1 MTAYVWAISPYGLA
15 GRVGSTA
22 GGQPLEHATQ
32 LVDLNNTAPCSGTLT
47 SWRYCHYPITGAV
60 SFQVW
65 PRRGALQLDLVHSQ
79 SFPIFS
85 SITAKRSTWRAKR
98 TAFGKP
104 SISEFCH
111 VMFLVRTW
119 IEHSHDDRDPSA
131 ISIRFMQRAALQAKL
146 AQGFDHNQDSPQNT
160 GLSRYAYSHWG
171 ILIAVLAPLAVLSVP
186 IVGVLLCCKSQ
197 SHPNNKC
204 AAIDEGPTSKQSKR
218 IGNWAPLKA
227 VPATSSGSKPG
238 CINLGK
244 DTPLRGNISSNHGG
258 DPPACGVPG
267 ASGGESPKVYE
278 LLISAGANAHSPLLY
293 EAPVPLPAE
302 PDPLMY
308 EVPASEGAEP
318 TCVKSNERTQPTVLP
333 DDETIQVAGAHE
345 DTFPPLNLLSMETS
359 ALNRISCTQEAC
371 ASSEMEL
378 ICQLAKEEV
387 MLISATDIQLLSEI
401 GRGLLGS
408 VHRAL
413 WHVPHKKPQE
423 VTMIGLGTQKDRI
436 TLLQT
441 AVTMGRLEH
450 PNVITTIGI
459 MVEPEHLDH
468 LFLLSQIQVC
478 IVTEYCTNGSLL
490 SYLYALRKRDGIRSV
505 SGIQQLQT
513 FARHIA
519 RGMIYLSDK
528 GVIHHGLAAKNVY
541 VSANDTCKIGGI
553 ENARLA
559 RYDGIVDDS
568 LINWM
573 PVEVLRSSLYSTSS
587 DVWSFGCL
595 LYELWT
601 LGEMPFKGCSPSED
615 ASSFPLLEALRRSTH
630 LGAQP
635 VYHFTMSTS
644 ASPSTLSQ
652 TLLHDSLASIPLL
665 PPYMRWD

>member
-1 MTAYVWAISPYGLA
+1 MTMVIAVHVSKSRDLSQLYQLAAVTEPNLIEISNCLS
-15 GRVGSTA
+15 STE
-22 GGQPLEHATQ
+22 PF
-32 LVDLNNTAPCSGTLT
+32 CIS
-47 SWRYCHYPITGAV
+47 
-60 SFQVW
+60 
-65 PRRGALQLDLVHSQ
+65 LQ
-79 SFPIFS
+79 IFN
-85 SITAKRSTWRAKR
+85 
-98 TAFGKP
+98 P
-104 SISEFCH
+104 
-111 VMFLVRTW
+111 
-119 IEHSHDDRDPSA
+119 DRDPSA
-131 ISIRFMQRAALQAKL
+131 LSIRFMQRAALQAKL

-160 GLSRYAYSHWG
+160 GLSRYAYSHWS
-171 ILIAVLAPLAVLSVP
+171 ILIVVLAPLAVLSVP
-186 IVGVLLCCKSQ
+186 IIGVLLCCKSQ
-197 SHPNNKC
+197 SHPNNIC
-204 AAIDEGPTSKQSKR
+204 AAIDEGPTSKQSER
-218 IGNWAPLKA
+218 IGNWAPLKT

-267 ASGGESPKVYE
+267 ASGGESPEPFAVR
-278 LLISAGANAHSPLLY
+278 G
-293 EAPVPLPAE
+293 PVPLPAE

-450 PNVITTIGI
+450 PNVVTTIGI
-459 MVEPEHLDH
+459 MVEPER
-468 LFLLSQIQVC
+468 VC

-490 SYLYALRKRDGIRSV
+490 RLLVCSAKKGWHQECQWHPATSDICTTHCTWNDLPIR
-505 SGIQQLQT
+505 Q
-513 FARHIA
+513 
-519 RGMIYLSDK
+519 
-528 GVIHHGLAAKNVY
+528 
-541 VSANDTCKIGGI
+541 
-553 ENARLA
+553 
-559 RYDGIVDDS
+559 
-568 LINWM
+568 
-573 PVEVLRSSLYSTSS
+573 
-587 DVWSFGCL
+587 GCHSP
-595 LYELWT
+595 W
-601 LGEMPFKGCSPSED
+601 PGC
-615 ASSFPLLEALRRSTH
+615 
-630 LGAQP
+630 
-635 VYHFTMSTS
+635 
-644 ASPSTLSQ
+644 
-652 TLLHDSLASIPLL
+652 
-665 PPYMRWD
+665 